1 MFSSRLFSDLKSSLS
16 IFHFELLLRVL
27 IQIVTM
33 QTVLDRIIYDMWPG
47 RIWFVAK
54 KKRERNLYEINFVRE
69 TNFLGQL
76 LILWSRSVAFVVVVA
91 VGFARNRP
99 KTRRV
104 STVWKGISRFM
115 TTSTMPAEWRRRRR
129 RRRCILSSRNASRL
143 CSHLPPARL
152 PALFSVVRRFG
163 AHTQRAYKCECV
175 CACVCIC
182 DGAWSAFPSLFL
194 KCDTT
199 TTHAPNSVS
208 SPRFARGKGNSCM
221 FFRFSTRC
229 RGPKT
234 NLMASPRQR
243 NKFYWMSN
251 ALCPESLVLFYPLA
265 HWTHRGE
272 YDVLHS

>member
-1 MFSSRLFSDLKSSLS
+1 MFSSRLLSDLKSSLS
-16 IFHFELLLRVL
+16 FFHFELLLCVL

-33 QTVLDRIIYDMWPG
+33 RTVLDRIIYDMWPG

-76 LILWSRSVAFVVVVA
+76 LILWSRSVAFVVVAFA

-115 TTSTMPAEWRRRRR
+115 TTSTMPAEWRRCRRRR
-129 RRRCILSSRNASRL
+129 RRRCILSSRSASRL

-163 AHTQRAYKCECV
+163 AHTQKSIQVCV
-175 CACVCIC
+175 CVFVSVTVR
-182 DGAWSAFPSLFL
+182 GALFR
-194 KCDTT
+194 
-199 TTHAPNSVS
+199 VY
-208 SPRFARGKGNSCM
+208 F
-221 FFRFSTRC
+221 
-229 RGPKT
+229 
-234 NLMASPRQR
+234 
-243 NKFYWMSN
+243 
-251 ALCPESLVLFYPLA
+251 
-265 HWTHRGE
+265 
-272 YDVLHS
+272 

>member
-1 MFSSRLFSDLKSSLS
+1 MLSSRLLSDLELSLS
-16 IFHFELLLRVL
+16 FFHFELLLRVL

-33 QTVLDRIIYDMWPG
+33 RTVLDRIIYDMWPG

-54 KKRERNLYEINFVRE
+54 KKTERNLYEINFVRE

-163 AHTQRAYKCECV
+163 AHTQRAYKCVCV
-175 CACVCIC
+175 CLYLWRCVE
-182 DGAWSAFPSLFL
+182 
-194 KCDTT
+194 
-199 TTHAPNSVS
+199 
-208 SPRFARGKGNSCM
+208 
-221 FFRFSTRC
+221 RFSEFIFKMRHDDNTRSQF
-229 RGPKT
+229 G
-234 NLMASPRQR
+234 
-243 NKFYWMSN
+243 
-251 ALCPESLVLFYPLA
+251 
-265 HWTHRGE
+265 
-272 YDVLHS
+272 